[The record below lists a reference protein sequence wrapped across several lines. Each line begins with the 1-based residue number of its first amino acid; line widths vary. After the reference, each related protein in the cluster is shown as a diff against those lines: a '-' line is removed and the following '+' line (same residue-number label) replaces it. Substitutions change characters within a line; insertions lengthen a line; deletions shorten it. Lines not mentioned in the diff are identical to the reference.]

1 VNKIKVGFFS
11 ITEADDDEAH
21 VAWHQLDHMCEQF
34 RIPGLSWGQRFFAT
48 PACVA
53 ASAHREGPMG
63 AATHLQH
70 YLLER
75 ASALGEFTALGHELA
90 GNGRFR
96 PTTVAHLQAPFQ
108 LVETLAAPR
117 VLVTPESLAYRP
129 NHGVY
134 LVVERVTD
142 PTRIAAWRREQ
153 HAEHAPRLL
162 AVPGVAGI
170 WTYNAEPLPHLEQG
184 AYGIPAS
191 SNQVSVLYLDADPVA
206 TSEALREHVGTRW
219 VDAPV
224 EPLLAGAFR
233 SFFPPPAR
241 WCVSDGEWSAR
252 AGEVT

>member
-48 PACVA
+48 PACVE
-53 ASAHREGPMG
+53 ASAHRSGPMG

-75 ASALGEFTALGHELA
+75 ASALADFTALGHELV

-108 LVETLAAPR
+108 LVETLATPR

-134 LVVERVTD
+134 LVVERVVD
-142 PTRIAAWRREQ
+142 PARIAAWRREQ
-153 HAEHAPRLL
+153 HATHVARLL
-162 AVPGVAGI
+162 TVPGVAGM
-170 WTYNAEPLPHLEQG
+170 WSYTAEPLPHLEPG
-184 AYGIPAS
+184 PYGIPAS
-191 SNQVSVLYLDADPVA
+191 PNQIAVLYLDGDPVA
-206 TSEALREHVGTRW
+206 ASEALRAHLTARW
-219 VDAPV
+219 DDAPV

-233 SFFPPPAR
+233 SFFPPPAQ
-241 WCVSDGEWSAR
+241 WCVSDDEWAAR
-252 AGEVT
+252 ASEVI